1 MSDESLVIK
10 QRREKAEQLEKNNIS
25 LYPND
30 VKTPES
36 TVTILRLY
44 DSYDAEALEKMPESF
59 RLAGRIMSLRRFG
72 KAAFLHL
79 QDSSGQ
85 LQVHVRRDMVGA
97 EAYSLFKKF
106 DIGDLIEVKGRLFRT
121 RVGELTV
128 SAEAIGLVTKSL
140 RPLPEKYHGV
150 KDKEIRY
157 RQRYV
162 DLIMNQEVREVFRT
176 RSRIVQILREY
187 FTSHG
192 FLEVETPMMQSIVGG
207 ATARPF
213 TTHHNAL
220 GMELYLRI
228 APELYLKRLL
238 VGGFDRV
245 FELGRNFRNEGISIQ
260 HNPEFTMLE
269 FYEAYVTYE
278 DLMMRTEEL
287 FSLIAEKIKGG
298 TVFSYQGCMIN
309 LTPPW
314 RRMTLQE
321 ALIDIGQVS
330 KKDLENRKGLVERLK
345 VLGTPLKGDEKIG
358 KLWTKLFDLLV
369 EPKLIQPTL
378 ISHYPVDVSPLA
390 RENQE
395 NPEVTDRFELFICGR
410 EIANAFSELND
421 PRKQHQRFEEQI
433 AGRGDDDKVP
443 PEPDEDFIRALEVG
457 MPSAAGEGIGV
468 DRVVMLFTDSPSIRD
483 VILFPQLRPEG

>member
-10 QRREKAEQLEKNNIS
+10 QRREKAKQLEKNNIS

-30 VKTPES
+30 VKAPES

-44 DSYDAEALEKMPESF
+44 DSYDEEALEKIPDRF

-85 LQVHVRRDMVGA
+85 LQVHVRRDMIGA
-97 EAYSLFKKF
+97 EDYTLFKKF

-128 SAEAIGLVTKSL
+128 SAESIGLITKSL

-220 GMELYLRI
+220 GMDLYLRI

-321 ALIDIGQVS
+321 ALIDIGQIP

-345 VLGTPLKGDEKIG
+345 AG
-358 KLWTKLFDLLV
+358 
-369 EPKLIQPTL
+369 
-378 ISHYPVDVSPLA
+378 
-390 RENQE
+390 
-395 NPEVTDRFELFICGR
+395 
-410 EIANAFSELND
+410 FSG
-421 PRKQHQRFEEQI
+421 P
-433 AGRGDDDKVP
+433 G
-443 PEPDEDFIRALEVG
+443 
-457 MPSAAGEGIGV
+457 
-468 DRVVMLFTDSPSIRD
+468 
-483 VILFPQLRPEG
+483 